1 MQCCSWLSLW
11 DFERSEL
18 GDLPKVSAGLWN
30 LLREQRAITPTT
42 SLRSHPGCLWELQ
55 SFHSPIWISC
65 SHLNCYSPVENQR
78 SFLFTY
84 PLLSTQSTFTEGWG
98 WGIRTC
104 VVKEKQMLWVQPA
117 LTESF
122 HYILKKKK
130 SNHLPSPQFFMGAD
144 IFSDENHIPKF
155 LIFGPAYLFTYL
167 LFIYLHTHLFN
178 FICVWMSYCHAVE
191 DFCFSRMSS
200 LRFKTSS
207 TRYDCVCGFQ
217 VTGGRNNGVGEWS
230 IVGDSFIS
238 NNRR

>member
-1 MQCCSWLSLW
+1 MLLMIVTLRLWKIRAGRLAKSLSWSLKPAERAESYNTHNLSQVSS
-11 DFERSEL
+11 R
-18 GDLPKVSAGLWN
+18 LP
-30 LLREQRAITPTT
+30 LRAAEFP
-42 SLRSHPGCLWELQ
+42 
-55 SFHSPIWISC
+55 F
-65 SHLNCYSPVENQR
+65 SHLN
-78 SFLFTY
+78 FLFTFEL
-84 PLLSTQSTFTEGWG
+84 LLSCGKPKIFPVHLSLTVYPIHFYRGVRMG
-98 WGIRTC
+98 DKNLCGKR
-104 VVKEKQMLWVQPA
+104 KANALGPA
-117 LTESF
+117 CP
-122 HYILKKKK
+122 HWILSLYPQKKKK